1 MDAEIPNYEGSYSA
15 DDDHSGSM
23 PFFADMTLDLE
34 TAHLPAA
41 TPEPAV
47 RRFVADSASG
57 GGNLPKI
64 PSFPEVQEEDGEEED
79 DEDADD
85 EDGNNNGFTT
95 PTAASSSNNSSG
107 ERNTPMQA
115 LRGGLP
121 GVFSTARRNTN
132 LRRYPRDLN
141 WAIGFFIFVPGCLLL
156 PMLASNADSEV
167 WMATAAAPRL
177 ASLHTLLWG
186 YVATLILGRIL
197 YRSIGGGDGDD
208 TRHWASQL
216 LLAAAPISVSVYI
229 SIIVALKIF
238 LPRAF
243 FPFAAIPIWYL
254 ARDLYLFRQWKV
266 TSSTRGGRQAFFQAL
281 TCMTLDI
288 LSRSLRRQSLYR
300 VINALLLVQLG
311 VCWVWRMA
319 ILSALRSR
327 SPFLFLF
334 AVLGGKWATGTV
346 VRVLTLISAGG
357 ICSWFAEQSA
367 IIGEMQE
374 STSLSNNGNEEMVE
388 LTRPR
393 SRSNSGD
400 NMIEE
405 EYRNIDGSAYKPSL
419 VPDEGFDD
427 DFEDEE
433 EDDAFDSPM
442 PSGKTTSVNL
452 ERVSTVKT
460 FLTSALGV
468 SFGSV
473 AQCGLLGGPAQFL
486 WSQVRKVDHA
496 RATFGGLQGMSIGE
510 EETTVS
516 QILRKL
522 NIWIR
527 AFVRNHSDMAM
538 SHVAAYQKTY
548 HRAAQDVAVL
558 VEEKGVE
565 PIIHDD
571 ISTHMSACVG
581 GSVSGIVIMFTGAV
595 LVHQRNRNHTGIS
608 DSAIFWDMAL
618 AFILCYTLIFTIMEP
633 LRASIKAV
641 YVSFAQHPESL
652 SQSFPLIFH
661 RLSRMSQTNLS

>member
-1 MDAEIPNYEGSYSA
+1 MSTEPPNFEGSYSQE
-15 DDDHSGSM
+15 DDHSES

-41 TPEPAV
+41 TPEPA
-47 RRFVADSASG
+47 RKFINEATSG
-57 GGNLPKI
+57 GKGSLPHI
-64 PSFPEVQEEDGEEED
+64 PAFPEEGDED
-79 DEDADD
+79 DEESSMPSDDD
-85 EDGNNNGFTT
+85 ENNGGQT
-95 PTAASSSNNSSG
+95 SSSNNNNTSTAG
-107 ERNTPMQA
+107 DRNEPMQA
-115 LRGGLP
+115 LRGGLS
-121 GVFSTARRNTN
+121 GVFSSKSRTN

-141 WAIGFFIFVPGCLLL
+141 WAIAFFVVVPCSLLF
-156 PMLASNADSEV
+156 PMLASNDKKEV
-167 WMATAAAPRL
+167 WMATATAPRL

-208 TRHWASQL
+208 SRHLASQI

-229 SIIVALKIF
+229 SLILALKIF

-300 VINALLLVQLG
+300 VINAVLLVQLG

-319 ILSALRSR
+319 LLSALRSR
-327 SPFLFLF
+327 SPFLFVL
-334 AVLGGKWATGTV
+334 AVVGGKWATGTV

-357 ICSWFAEQSA
+357 ISSWFAEQSVL
-367 IIGEMQE
+367 IGEMQE
-374 STSLSNNGNEEMVE
+374 SMSESHNPNEEMVE

-419 VPDEGFDD
+419 VPDEGLDD

-433 EDDAFDSPM
+433 EDEMFDTPVSN
-442 PSGKTTSVNL
+442 GKAMSSNP

-460 FLTSALGV
+460 FLASALTV

-486 WSQVRKVDHA
+486 WSQVRKIDHA
-496 RATFGGLQGMSIGE
+496 RATFQGLQGMNIGE
-510 EETTVS
+510 EETAMS
-516 QILRKL
+516 QFMRKL

-581 GSVSGIVIMFTGAV
+581 GSVSGIIIIFTGGV
-595 LVHQRNRNHTGIS
+595 LVHQRNRNHSGIS